1 MKQFWKQGAEAE
13 MSVDNIRV
21 NKETA
26 GQRATDVRTA
36 NETLDALFDGRLKLL
51 QSRAGY
57 RVSIDP
63 LLLAY
68 FVSVQPG
75 QKIVDLGSGN
85 GVICLA
91 LAHLYPS
98 VSLTGIELQ
107 PSLAERAR
115 ENVRLNG
122 LEGRVKI
129 ISADVRGRQ
138 YAPQPGSFDVAV
150 SNPPYRRP
158 SSGRISVNDEKRIAR
173 HELNGDLLAFL
184 RAGALL
190 LRDKGRIAFVY
201 LAGRAA
207 DLVVAM
213 RQTGI
218 EPKRLRMVHSFREAE
233 ASLILIEGVK
243 GGRAGLAV
251 LPPLVIYRR
260 AKDYTDEVAAIV
272 RGARR

>member
-1 MKQFWKQGAEAE
+1 M
-13 MSVDNIRV
+13 I
-21 NKETA
+21 KETA
-26 GQRATDVRTA
+26 GPRATDARTA
-36 NETLDALFDGRLKLL
+36 NETLDALFDGSLQLL

-68 FVSVQPG
+68 FVSVQQG

-107 PSLAERAR
+107 PSLAERAKH
-115 ENVRLNG
+115 NVRLNG
-122 LEGRVKI
+122 LEGRIKI
-129 ISADVRGRQ
+129 ISADVRARQ
-138 YAPQPGSFDVAV
+138 YAPKLGSFDVVV

-158 SSGRISVNDEKRIAR
+158 GSGRISVNDEKRIAR
-173 HELNGDLLAFL
+173 HELNGDLIAFL

-190 LRDKGRIAFVY
+190 LRNKGRMALVY

-207 DLVVAM
+207 DLIIAM

-218 EPKRLRMVHSFREAE
+218 EPKRLRMVHSFLEAE
-233 ASLILIEGVK
+233 ASLILLEGVK
-243 GGRAGLAV
+243 GGKAGLAV

-260 AKDYTDEVAAIV
+260 GKDYTDEVAAIV